1 MWGSFDYKHF
11 VSTGGAHRDH
21 PQNLGDKLVKNST
34 GKRSAAA
41 FKLKPTM
48 AFAGQA
54 AAGAFAAFAA
64 TGSVYAQAEPA
75 AAAPAP
81 GAAASGAADT
91 QQVVVT
97 GIRRGIEAAISVKK
111 NSDQIVEAISAEDI
125 GKLPDTTIA
134 ESLARLPGVTTQRD
148 KNGNATNISIR
159 GLGPDFNGY
168 LLNGREQTSTGDSRA
183 DDLSVYPAELIGG
196 ATVYKTGDASLMTAG
211 LAGTIDQKLI
221 DPLSM
226 PGRVFAISG
235 EKTETGRGLPVR
247 GHGNRYALTYVDQ
260 FADRKIGIALG
271 FVHAFGRSSQ
281 VGAGNWGDATHS
293 GTTTDGTAFT
303 NVNLPGFGGGLSV
316 QNTHVRDDRDG
327 LAGVLEF
334 KPNSNFTSEIDFYHA
349 KILTSTKNA
358 FMKVG
363 LGGLNITNATITNN
377 QITSGTFS
385 LGANPN
391 GLISDSENISDNDT
405 LQSFGWRNSLKL
417 SDTWKAVADVSHN
430 SAKRVERDIEVYGG
444 ITSADTLSFTT
455 PNGFGVPQL
464 TVGNPSAYTTPGA
477 IVIRDQTGW
486 SATTP
491 PTAQDGYL
499 KGPTTV
505 DKIDAVR
512 LDFTHDLQD
521 SMFSALSFGGNITKR
536 TKDRITDEGL
546 INSATNGGFDTLQYP
561 AGSYVEHDVG
571 GTGLDL
577 LTFDPTPGLFPGAT
591 LQRKFN
597 DDILSK
603 TWGVRENV
611 STAYGKLDVDTEV
624 GKIPVRGNVGLQY
637 VYTDQ
642 SSAGYQANLGSSVV
656 LTNPALTQTTS
667 GIRYGNFLPSLNLTG
682 DLGNGNVLRFGAGIQ
697 LARSNMTDM
706 RNSFTVVLD
715 QTAHCLDQAG
725 HDTGQLCPVL
735 VGSAGNPYLK
745 PFKAKSLDLSY
756 EKYFANKEGYLS
768 AAVFYKKLDTYIV
781 PLTDPSYDFTVAAQS
796 VGITNAP
803 SYIGAFTSNT
813 NGSGGNLKGF
823 ELTAQLP
830 FSMLTSYLTGFGI
843 NGSFSST
850 TSSVRSP
857 NTIGLN
863 PTQPAAAGTIPLP
876 GLSHTNEKV
885 MMYFERWGFSAFV
898 AENSRSQYIG
908 SVANN
913 TVGGYPTLTY
923 IQPQK
928 WVSAQVGYEVQSGW
942 LKGLAVRLEG
952 NNLNKPVY
960 KESNLAGAI
969 TATNNTGASVDLR
982 VSYKL

>member
-1 MWGSFDYKHF
+1 
-11 VSTGGAHRDH
+11 
-21 PQNLGDKLVKNST
+21 VKNST

-81 GAAASGAADT
+81 GAAASGPADT

-148 KNGNATNISIR
+148 KNGNATSISIR

-183 DDLSVYPAELIGG
+183 DDLSVYPAELIAG

-226 PGRVFAISG
+226 PGRVFAVSG
-235 EKTETGRGLPVR
+235 EKTETGRGLPVM

-260 FADRKIGIALG
+260 FADRKIGIAIG
-271 FVHAFGRSSQ
+271 FVHAFGRTNQ
-281 VGAGNWGDATHS
+281 VGSGNWGDATHPTTLAN
-293 GTTTDGTAFT
+293 GTVVKLPDPAHPGQFIDPT
-303 NVNLPGFGGGLSV
+303 LPGFGGGLSV
-316 QNTHVRDDRDG
+316 QNTHLRDDRDG

-349 KILTSTKNA
+349 KIMTATKNA
-358 FMKVG
+358 YMKVG
-363 LGGLNITNATITNN
+363 LGGLAITDATLNANN
-377 QITSGTFS
+377 QITSGTFN

-391 GLISDSENISDNDT
+391 GLISDSENISDDDT
-405 LQSFGWRNSLKL
+405 LQSFGWRNTVKL

-430 SAKRVERDIEVYGG
+430 SAKRIERDIEVYGG

-455 PNGFGVPQL
+455 PSGFGVPQL
-464 TVGNPSAYTTPGA
+464 TVGNPSAYTTPGS

-499 KGPTTV
+499 KGPTTI
-505 DKIDAVR
+505 DKIDALR
-512 LDFTHDLQD
+512 LDFTHDLAGG
-521 SMFSALSFGGNITKR
+521 MFADVQFGANITKR

-546 INSATNGGFDTLQYP
+546 VNSSTNGGFDTLQYP
-561 AGSYVEHDVG
+561 AGSYVERNVG

-577 LTFDPTPGLFPGAT
+577 LTFDPTPALFPGAT
-591 LQRKFN
+591 LQRKYN

-603 TWGVRENV
+603 TWSIKENV
-611 STAYGKLDVDTEV
+611 STAYGKLDIDTEV
-624 GKIPVRGNVGLQY
+624 GKIPVRGNVGVQY
-637 VYTDQ
+637 AYTDQ
-642 SSAGYQANLGSSVV
+642 STSGYQANLGADVV
-656 LTNPALTQTTS
+656 LTNPASTKTTS
-667 GIRYGNFLPSLNLTG
+667 GTRYGNLLPSLNLTG
-682 DLGNGNVLRFGAGIQ
+682 DLGNGNLLRFGAGIE
-697 LARSNMTDM
+697 LARANLTDM
-706 RNSFTVVLD
+706 RNSFTVSSNSKA
-715 QTAHCLDQAG
+715 TC
-725 HDTGQLCPVL
+725 HDTVTDKDVTCTVL
-735 VGSAGNPYLK
+735 TGSSGNPYLK
-745 PFKAKSLDLSY
+745 PFKAKALDLSY
-756 EKYFANKEGYLS
+756 EKYFANKEGYVSGAL
-768 AAVFYKKLDTYIV
+768 FYKKLDTYIV
-781 PLTDPSYDFTVAAQS
+781 TDYESGYDFTNAATRLG
-796 VGITNAP
+796 VTP
-803 SYIGAFTSNT
+803 SPQFGYLGQYVTT
-813 NGSGGNLKGF
+813 VNGSGGNLKGF

-830 FSMLTSYLTGFGI
+830 FSMVSSWLTGFGL
-843 NGSFSST
+843 NGSFSDT
-850 TSSVRSP
+850 TSSVQAP

-863 PTQPAAAGTIPLP
+863 PTQAAAAGHIPLP
-876 GLSHTNEKV
+876 GLSHLNKKA
-885 MMYFERWGFSAFV
+885 MAYYERGGFSAFV
-898 AENSRSQYIG
+898 AWNSRSEYIG

-913 TVGGYPTLTY
+913 TVGGYPTLVF
-923 IQPQK
+923 IKPQR
-928 WVSAQVGYEVQSGW
+928 WVSAQVGYEVQAGW
-942 LKGLAVRLEG
+942 LKGLGVRLEG

-960 KESNLAGAI
+960 QEANFAGSI
-969 TATNNTGASVDLR
+969 TNTNKTGASVDLR

>member
-1 MWGSFDYKHF
+1 MTD
-11 VSTGGAHRDH
+11 GARRDH

-54 AAGAFAAFAA
+54 TAGAFWAFAA
-64 TGSVYAQAEPA
+64 TGSVYAQGATPAEPA
-75 AAAPAP
+75 ASAPAIVP
-81 GAAASGAADT
+81 ATATSNGADA

-134 ESLARLPGVTTQRD
+134 ESLARLPGVTAQRD
-148 KNGNATNISIR
+148 KTGAATNINIR

-183 DDLSVYPAELIGG
+183 DDLSVYPAELIAG

-226 PGRVFAISG
+226 PHRVFAVSG
-235 EKTETGRGLPVR
+235 EKTRNDIGLHPL
-247 GHGNRYALTYVDQ
+247 GHGSRYSLSYVDQ

-271 FVHAFGRSSQ
+271 FVHAFKRENQ
-281 VGAGNWGDATHS
+281 VGSGNWGDATHS
-293 GTTTDGTAFT
+293 GTTTDGAAFT
-303 NVNLPGFGGGLSV
+303 DVNLPGFGGGLSV

-334 KPNSNFTSEIDFYHA
+334 KPNDRFTSEIDFYHA

-358 FMKVG
+358 YMKVG
-363 LGGLNITNATITNN
+363 LSGLNVSNATIVDN
-377 QITSGTFS
+377 QITSGTFQ

-405 LQSFGWRNSLKL
+405 LQSFGWRNTLKL
-417 SDTWKAVADVSHN
+417 SDTWKATADISHN
-430 SAKRVERDIEVYGG
+430 TAKRVERDIEVYGG

-491 PTAQDGYL
+491 PSAQAGYL

-505 DKIDAVR
+505 DKIDAMR
-512 LDFTHDLQD
+512 LDFTHDLAGG
-521 SMFSALSFGGNITKR
+521 MFSDLQFGANVTKR

-546 INSATNGGFDTLQYP
+546 INSSTNGGFDTLQFP
-561 AGSYVEHDVG
+561 AGSYVEHNVG

-577 LTFDPTPGLFPGAT
+577 LTFDPTPGLFEGAT
-591 LQRKFN
+591 LQRKYN
-597 DDILSK
+597 NDILSK
-603 TWGVRENV
+603 TWTVKENV
-611 STAYGKLDVDTEV
+611 STVYGKLDIDTEV

-642 SSAGYQANLGSSVV
+642 STGGYQANAGADVT
-656 LTNPALTQTTS
+656 LTNPASTLSVS
-667 GIRYGNFLPSLNLTG
+667 GTRYGNTLPTLNLTG
-682 DLGNGNVLRFGAGIQ
+682 DLGNGNLLRFGAGIE
-697 LARSNMTDM
+697 LARSNLTDM
-706 RNSFTVVLD
+706 RNSFTVSNTAVACLGPDGKPIPGNTNCTVL
-715 QTAHCLDQAG
+715 
-725 HDTGQLCPVL
+725 TGN
-735 VGSAGNPYLK
+735 SGNPYLK
-745 PFKAKSLDLSY
+745 PFKAKALDLSY
-756 EKYFANKEGYLS
+756 EKYFQNKEGYLS
-768 AAVFYKKLDTYIV
+768 AALFYKKLDTYII
-781 PLTDPSYDFTVAAQS
+781 PFYDPSYDFTTAAQRLG
-796 VGITNAP
+796 VAP
-803 SYIGAFTSNT
+803 SAQYGYTGQYTTTF
-813 NGSGGNLKGF
+813 NGHGGNLKGF
-823 ELTAQLP
+823 ELTAQVP
-830 FSMLTSYLTGFGI
+830 FSMFTSWLAGFGI
-843 NGSFSST
+843 NGSFSDT
-850 TSSVRSP
+850 TSSIRSP

-863 PTQPAAAGTIPLP
+863 PTQPAAAGQIPLP
-876 GLSHTNEKV
+876 GLSHLNKKL
-885 MMYFERWGFSAFV
+885 MAYYERAGFSAFV
-898 AENSRSQYIG
+898 AWNARSEYVG
-908 SVANN
+908 SVANT
-913 TVGGYPTLTY
+913 TVGGYPTLTF
-923 IQPQK
+923 IQPQR

-942 LKGLAVRLEG
+942 LKGLGVRLEG

-960 KESNLAGAI
+960 QEANYAGSI
-969 TATNNTGASVDLR
+969 TNTNKTGAAVDLR